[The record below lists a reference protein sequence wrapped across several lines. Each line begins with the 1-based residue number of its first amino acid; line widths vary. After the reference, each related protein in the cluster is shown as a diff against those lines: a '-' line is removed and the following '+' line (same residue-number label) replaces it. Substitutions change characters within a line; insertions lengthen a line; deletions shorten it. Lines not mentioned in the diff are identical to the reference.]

1 MPIYNLIEYR
11 DNYLETT
18 GCLCYRSSRPELFL
32 GKGVLKI
39 CSKLTGEHPCRG
51 LILIKLQSNFV
62 KITFQHGCSLVN
74 LQHIFRTTF
83 HLNTPGRLLLIVIL

>member
-1 MPIYNLIEYR
+1 MSIYNLVEYR
-11 DNYLETT
+11 DNFLETT

-51 LILIKLQSNFV
+51 VILIKLQSNCV
-62 KITFQHGCSLVN
+62 KIAIQHGCSLVN
-74 LQHIFRTTF
+74 LLHIFSTTF
-83 HLNTPGRLLLIVIL
+83 HLNTPGRLPLIVIL